1 MLFLLSLSSPSPPLI
16 LSPPLSE
23 QQEFLVYSPS
33 VPLPLCPSDP
43 MFCSSSYFS
52 PPLLS
57 FLTSHCPL
65 ALFHCNI
72 SKHLPLKNCTFDP
85 TWFFISYLIAY
96 LFFIP
101 KLIEGAVYNYCLE
114 TLFCDCLLQ
123 LAHFGFCSL
132 LATATA
138 LTKLPGDKI
147 SETVVYPHSSWIV
160 SSVCCS
166 WPDSSL
172 NFCLLLLFMALSC

>member
-1 MLFLLSLSSPSPPLI
+1 MLFLLSLSSPSPNPFSFSSAVRAAGVSCLLAI
-16 LSPPLSE
+16 CT
-23 QQEFLVYSPS
+23 PS
-33 VPLPLCPSDP
+33 TCPSDP
-43 MFCSSSYFS
+43 MFYSFSYFS
-52 PPLLS
+52 PPLFS

-72 SKHLPLKNCTFDP
+72 SKHVLFKNCTVDP

-114 TLFCDCLLQ
+114 TLFCDSLLQ
-123 LAHFGFCSL
+123 LLHFGFRSL

-138 LTKLPGDKI
+138 LTKLPDDKI
-147 SETVVYPHSSWIV
+147 SETVVLSS
-160 SSVCCS
+160 
-166 WPDSSL
+166 
-172 NFCLLLLFMALSC
+172 FFLSCQ